1 MSEDADEILEQAI
14 ITYLTAQGDDAYL
27 TGYVLIATG
36 ADPERADVTRYVTTI
51 PDTQNLH
58 TTLGLVEYLR
68 MEVRGEIPD
77 EDDDE

>member
-1 MSEDADEILEQAI
+1 MSDKADEILEQAI
-14 ITYLTAQGDDAYL
+14 STYLAAQGDGAYL
-27 TGYVLIATG
+27 TGYVLIAAG
-36 ADPERADVTRYVTTI
+36 ADPERADITRYVSTI

-68 MEVRGEIPD
+68 MDVRGEIPD

>member
-1 MSEDADEILEQAI
+1 MSDEADEALEQAI
-14 ITYLTAQGDDAYL
+14 AAYMATRGDGAYL
-27 TGYVLIATG
+27 TGYVLIASG
-36 ADPERADVTRYVTTI
+36 ADADSAEITRYVSTI

-77 EDDDE
+77 DDDE